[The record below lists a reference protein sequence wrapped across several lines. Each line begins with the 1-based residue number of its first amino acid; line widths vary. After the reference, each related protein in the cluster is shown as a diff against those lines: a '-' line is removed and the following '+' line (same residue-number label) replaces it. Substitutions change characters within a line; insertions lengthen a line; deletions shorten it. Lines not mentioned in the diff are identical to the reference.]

1 MADPTTTE
9 TGAVSAPAA
18 AVPASAAVRAKPAK
32 TIDAGKQAN
41 RRIGV
46 RLVIYTV
53 ATHAFAGFILLL
65 FELGNRNK

>member
-1 MADPTTTE
+1 MADPTTATAA
-9 TGAVSAPAA
+9 TAAASPATAPAA
-18 AVPASAAVRAKPAK
+18 PVAK
-32 TIDAGKQAN
+32 TVDAGKWAN
-41 RRIGV
+41 RRVGI

>member
-1 MADPTTTE
+1 MADPATP
-9 TGAVSAPAA
+9 APAA
-18 AVPASAAVRAKPAK
+18 APAAPAPASAPK
-32 TIDAGKQAN
+32 TIDAGKWAN
-41 RRIGV
+41 RRVGI

>member
-1 MADPTTTE
+1 MADPATP
-9 TGAVSAPAA
+9 APAA
-18 AVPASAAVRAKPAK
+18 APAPAPAPK
-32 TIDAGKQAN
+32 TIDAGKWAN
-41 RRIGV
+41 RRVGI

>member
-1 MADPTTTE
+1 MADPATP
-9 TGAVSAPAA
+9 APAA
-18 AVPASAAVRAKPAK
+18 APVAPAPASAPK
-32 TIDAGKQAN
+32 TIDAGKWAN
-41 RRIGV
+41 RRVGI

>member
-1 MADPTTTE
+1 MADPATP
-9 TGAVSAPAA
+9 APAA
-18 AVPASAAVRAKPAK
+18 APAPASAPK
-32 TIDAGKQAN
+32 TIDAGKWAN
-41 RRIGV
+41 RRVGI

>member
-1 MADPTTTE
+1 MADPATATATAVTATTAP
-9 TGAVSAPAA
+9 AVPAPAA
-18 AVPASAAVRAKPAK
+18 PAAK
-32 TIDAGKQAN
+32 TVDAGKWAN
-41 RRIGV
+41 RRVGI